1 MKNNPFDTPEFKE
14 IWAKMQQ
21 AMEDDFDP
29 NSYYPKYRIFDKMY
43 EKEKELVLEYI
54 KTPAFAEANVLNKP
68 YTELTFEFRGFKL
81 MGIAK

>member
-14 IWAKMQQ
+14 NWAKMVQH
-21 AMEDDFDP
+21 MEDDFDP
-29 NSYYPKYRIFDKMY
+29 NSYIPKYRTFDKMY

-54 KTPAFAEANVLNKP
+54 KTPAFIEANVLNKP
-68 YTELTFEFRGFKL
+68 MEEIIFEFRGFKL